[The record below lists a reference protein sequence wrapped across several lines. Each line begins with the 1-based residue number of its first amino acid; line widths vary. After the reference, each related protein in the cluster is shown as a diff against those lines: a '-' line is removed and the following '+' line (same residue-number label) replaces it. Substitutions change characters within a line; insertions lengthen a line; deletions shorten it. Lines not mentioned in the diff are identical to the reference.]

1 MIPSE
6 APENFTQ
13 VNFLP
18 KIIGIQMHFIFLYN
32 SFVYFDFRPLVMI
45 LPNLPHFGHDS
56 SCYFNS
62 YRRTMHHIMIK

>member
-13 VNFLP
+13 VNFLS

-45 LPNLPHFGHDS
+45 LPINITRKLKLSGR
-56 SCYFNS
+56 N
-62 YRRTMHHIMIK
+62 